1 MNLVRSQGLAAALI
15 KARMIKGLVRLFGPV
30 HESGMTTSKRYRE
43 ERQRGLRDAPEQIKL
58 LQENW
63 PKAFPAKPQ
72 EVRPLVSGIARIIA
86 ETLGWSP
93 LYARAVVEK
102 WKQRNA
108 YCRAIL
114 AYPKRFTL
122 DGQESEE
129 EVDDTARS
137 NAKQIMDKRAAK
149 RLQEEAAKRAQ
160 AADEPVAH
168 HERGL
173 L

>member
-1 MNLVRSQGLAAALI
+1 M
-15 KARMIKGLVRLFGPV
+15 
-30 HESGMTTSKRYRE
+30 TSKRYGE
-43 ERQRGLRDAPEQIKL
+43 ERRRGLRDAPEQLKL
-58 LQENW
+58 LQEKW
-63 PKAFPAKPQ
+63 PKAFPAKPH

-86 ETLGWSP
+86 ETFGWSP
-93 LYARAVVEK
+93 PYARAVLER

-122 DGQESEE
+122 DGEESEE
-129 EVDDTARS
+129 EVDEMARS
-137 NAKQIMDKRAAK
+137 NARQIMDKRAAK

-168 HERGL
+168 HERGVL
-173 L
+173 